1 MPFFHHG
8 KAFMEK
14 KAVVGM
20 SGGVDSSVAAYLLKE
35 QGYEVTGVTVR
46 TWEEVEPPDDS
57 ERSDIFR
64 ARKIASYLGIEHRTV
79 DLAEVFKQAVVDDFI
94 REYLSGHTP
103 NPCIRCNPAV
113 KWRGMLRVADEI
125 GADIVAT
132 GHYAKVDRLP
142 NGRYAIKNSASAKK
156 DQTYVLY
163 RLTQEMLAKTTF
175 PVGDYE
181 KDEIRAIAKKAG
193 LPCAETPDSQEIC
206 FFIGTD
212 YAGFL
217 ERNASGNAFLP
228 GNFVSADGTVLGQH
242 KGLIHYTI
250 GQRKGLG
257 IAFGEPV
264 FVTALRPETN
274 EVVLGKSEDLM
285 KTEFI
290 VREAMFMGIGEDFT
304 EGDFQGKIRYAK
316 KAAPCRVTRTGEE
329 RLSVMFE
336 EPQRAPTPGQSFV
349 FYDGD
354 YVAGGGFI
362 E

>member
-1 MPFFHHG
+1 M
-8 KAFMEK
+8 AK

-20 SGGVDSSVAAYLLKE
+20 SGGVDSSVAAFLLKE

-46 TWEEVEPPDDS
+46 TWEEEEPSDDS
-57 ERSDIFR
+57 EKSDIYK
-64 ARKIASYLGIEHRTV
+64 ARRIASCLGIVHRTV
-79 DLAEVFKQAVVDDFI
+79 DLREAFKQAVVDDFI

-113 KWRGMLRVADEI
+113 KWRGMLMVAEEI
-125 GADIVAT
+125 GADVVAT
-132 GHYAKVDRLP
+132 GHYAKADLLP
-142 NGRYAIKNSASAKK
+142 NGRYAVRNSASAKK

-163 RLTQEMLAKTTF
+163 RLTQEMLSKTTF

-181 KDEIRAIAKKAG
+181 KDEVRSIAKRAG

-217 ERNASGNAFLP
+217 ERNANGSAFLP
-228 GNFVSADGTVLGQH
+228 GSFVSTDGTVLGRH

-257 IAFGEPV
+257 IAFGEPM

-285 KTEFI
+285 KTEFT
-290 VREAMFMGIGEDFT
+290 VREAVWMGVPESFS

-316 KAAPCRVTRTGEE
+316 KAAPCRVTRTGEN
-329 RLSVMFE
+329 RLSVVFE

-349 FYDGD
+349 FYEGE

>member
-1 MPFFHHG
+1 MG
-8 KAFMEK
+8 K

-20 SGGVDSSVAAYLLKE
+20 SGGVDSSVATFLLKE

-46 TWEEVEPPDDS
+46 TWEEVEPPEDS
-57 ERSDIFR
+57 ERSDIFK
-64 ARKIASYLGIEHRTV
+64 ARKIASYLGIDHRVV
-79 DLAEVFKQAVVDDFI
+79 DLKEDFKHAVVDDFI
-94 REYLSGHTP
+94 AEYLAGHTP

-113 KWRGMLRVADEI
+113 KWRGMLTVAEEI
-125 GADIVAT
+125 GAEVVAT
-132 GHYAKVDRLP
+132 GHYAKVDRLQ

-217 ERNASGNAFLP
+217 ERNAKGKALQP
-228 GNFVSADGTVLGQH
+228 GNFVSTDGRVLGQH
-242 KGLIHYTI
+242 QGLIHYTI

-264 FVTALRPETN
+264 FVTALKPETN

-285 KTEFI
+285 KTEFT
-290 VREAMFMGIGEDFT
+290 VREAVFMGVGEEFA
-304 EGDFQGKIRYAK
+304 GGHFNGKIRYAK
-316 KAAPCRVTRTGEE
+316 KAAPCRVTRTGED
-329 RLSVMFE
+329 RLSVTFE

>member
-1 MPFFHHG
+1 MS
-8 KAFMEK
+8 K

-57 ERSDIFR
+57 EKSDICK
-64 ARKIASYLGIEHRTV
+64 ARKIATYLGIEHRTV
-79 DLAEVFKQAVVDDFI
+79 DLKEAFKEAVVDDFI
-94 REYLSGHTP
+94 AEYLAGHTP

-113 KWRGMLRVADEI
+113 KWRGMLAVAVEI
-125 GADIVAT
+125 GADVVAT
-132 GHYAKVDRLP
+132 GHYAKIDLLP

-163 RLTQEMLAKTTF
+163 RLTQEMLSKTTF

-181 KDEIRAIAKKAG
+181 KDDIRAIAKRAG

-206 FFIGTD
+206 FFTGTD

-217 ERNASGNAFLP
+217 ERNAKGGAFLP
-228 GNFVSADGTVLGQH
+228 GNFVSMDGRVLGQH

-257 IAFGEPV
+257 IALGEPM
-264 FVTALRPETN
+264 FVTAMRPETN
-274 EVVLGKSEDLM
+274 EVVLGKNEDLF
-285 KTEFI
+285 KTEFK
-290 VREAMFMGIGEDFT
+290 VRNAVFMGV
-304 EGDFQGKIRYAK
+304 GDGLLGGNFHGKIRYAK
-316 KAAPCRVTRTGEE
+316 KAAPCHVSRIGED
-329 RLSVMFE
+329 RLSVTFE

-349 FYDGD
+349 FYDGE
-354 YVAGGGFI
+354 YVAGGGVI

>member
-1 MPFFHHG
+1 MS
-8 KAFMEK
+8 K

-35 QGYEVTGVTVR
+35 QGYEVIGVTVR
-46 TWEEVEPPDDS
+46 TWEEVEHPDDS
-57 ERSDIFR
+57 ERSDIYK
-64 ARKIASYLGIEHRTV
+64 ARRIATHLGIEHRTV
-79 DLAEVFKQAVVDDFI
+79 DLKDAFKEAVVDDFI
-94 REYLSGHTP
+94 AEYLAGHTP

-113 KWRGMLRVADEI
+113 KWRGMLTVADEI
-125 GADIVAT
+125 GADVVAT
-132 GHYAKVDRLP
+132 GHYAKVDLLP
-142 NGRYAIKNSASAKK
+142 NGRHAIRNSASAKK

-163 RLTQEMLAKTTF
+163 RLTQEELAKTAF
-175 PVGDYE
+175 PVGEYE
-181 KDEIRAIAKKAG
+181 KDEIRAIAKKEG

-217 ERNASGNAFLP
+217 ERNASGKAFLP
-228 GNFVSADGTVLGQH
+228 GNFVSTDGMVLGQH

-257 IAFGEPV
+257 IAFGEPM

-274 EVVLGKSEDLM
+274 EVVLGKNEDLF
-285 KTEFI
+285 KTEFT
-290 VREAMFMGIGEDFT
+290 VREAVFMGVGDDFS

-316 KAAPCRVTRTGEE
+316 KAAPCRVMRTEKD
-329 RLSVMFE
+329 RLSVVFE

>member
-1 MPFFHHG
+1 MP
-8 KAFMEK
+8 K

-20 SGGVDSSVAAYLLKE
+20 SGGVDSSVAALLLKE

-46 TWEEVEPPDDS
+46 IWEEEEPSDDS
-57 ERSDIFR
+57 ERSDIFK
-64 ARKIASYLGIEHRTV
+64 ARKVASYLGIEHRVV
-79 DLAEVFKQAVVDDFI
+79 DLRDAFKQAVVDDFI
-94 REYLSGHTP
+94 SEYLAAHTP

-113 KWRGMLRVADEI
+113 KWKGLLTAAEET
-125 GADIVAT
+125 GAAVLAT
-132 GHYAKVDRLP
+132 GHYAKVDLLP

-163 RLTQEMLAKTTF
+163 RLTQEMLSRTTF

-228 GNFVSADGTVLGQH
+228 GNFVSADGTVLGTH
-242 KGLIHYTI
+242 KGMIHYTI

-257 IAFGEPV
+257 IALGEPA

-274 EVVLGKSEDLM
+274 EVVLGKNEDLFRR
-285 KTEFI
+285 EFT
-290 VREAMFMGIGEDFT
+290 VREAVFMGVGEDFAG
-304 EGDFQGKIRYAK
+304 GDFLGKIRYAK
-316 KAAPCRVTRTGEE
+316 KAAPCTVERVGRD
-329 RLSVMFE
+329 RLAVIFA
-336 EPQRAPTPGQSFV
+336 EPQRAVTPGQSFV
-349 FYDGD
+349 FYEGD
-354 YVAGGGFI
+354 HVAGGGFI

>member
-1 MPFFHHG
+1 
-8 KAFMEK
+8 
-14 KAVVGM
+14 M

-46 TWEEVEPPDDS
+46 TWEEVEPPEDS
-57 ERSDIFR
+57 ERSDIFK
-64 ARKIASYLGIEHRTV
+64 ARKIAAYLGIDHRVV
-79 DLAEVFKQAVVDDFI
+79 DLKEAFKHAVVDDFI
-94 REYLSGHTP
+94 AEYLAGHTP

-113 KWRGMLRVADEI
+113 KWRGMMTVAEEI
-125 GADIVAT
+125 GAEAVAT
-132 GHYAKVDRLP
+132 GHYAKVDRLQ
-142 NGRYAIKNSASAKK
+142 NGRHAIKNSASAKK

-181 KDEIRAIAKKAG
+181 KDEIRVIAKKAG

-217 ERNASGNAFLP
+217 ERNASGSAFLS
-228 GNFVSADGTVLGQH
+228 GNFVDSDGTVLGRH

-257 IAFGEPV
+257 LAFGEPV

-274 EVVLGKSEDLM
+274 EIVLGKPEDLM
-285 KTEFI
+285 KKEFT
-290 VREAMFMGIGEDFT
+290 VREAVFMAVPDEFATGR
-304 EGDFQGKIRYAK
+304 FQGKIRYAK
-316 KAAPCRVTRTGEE
+316 KAAPCTVTRIGES
-329 RLSVMFE
+329 RLAVAFE